1 MDSSFNQ
8 IGRQLGSKY
17 LQQSTKNWL
26 RQAVGSAI
34 SNRIISY
41 RELIDR
47 PDVDVWWFDRKREF
61 SFNEPLYYNR
71 LPDEIDRIIGDH
83 ISPQPFVLEI
93 PDVTLIGDQGIKLT
107 KDGEYIVYNFQKNTS
122 SGTEKIVGHDILDA
136 VSMGSWPFHSRET
149 PSDKINLA
157 VPLINR
163 WARNYSHWTEECLA
177 QIQGIRHYI
186 QQTGEQPLLL
196 IPPDSPDFI
205 HKSLNLLGFEK
216 EDYQELN
223 AERIH
228 VNRMVLP
235 SIRRVWS
242 GTSEDYMRDPFGIA
256 WIRDAIL
263 EKVEE
268 TLESPSKIL
277 ISRQQDA
284 ITRQITNWSEVES
297 ELASRGFKTIV
308 LTEHDFVEQKRL
320 FRGADTIVAT
330 HGAGLTEL
338 IYAEEANV
346 IELFGSYVVPPYF
359 EMSEAV
365 GHQYGCI
372 VCEPCGDD
380 LYVDVAELNTAIDAM
395 TKTNTEYTLRL
406 NT

>member
-1 MDSSFNQ
+1 MDLSFTQ
-8 IGRQLGSKY
+8 IGRQLGRRY
-17 LQQSTKNWL
+17 LSQSTKNWL
-26 RQAVGSAI
+26 RQEVGSI
-34 SNRIISY
+34 VSEQIISY
-41 RELIDR
+41 SELMDQSEI
-47 PDVDVWWFDRKREF
+47 DVWWFDRERDF
-61 SFNEPLYYNR
+61 SFNEPIYYNQ

-83 ISPQPFVLEI
+83 VSPQPFVLEV
-93 PDVTLIGDQGIKLT
+93 PNVTLVGDQGIKLT
-107 KDGEYIVYNFQKNTS
+107 TDGEFIVYNFQKGSS

-136 VSMGSWPFHSRET
+136 VSMGICPFKTHEA
-149 PSDKINLA
+149 PSDKIDLA
-157 VPLINR
+157 APLINR

-186 QQTGEQPLLL
+186 QETGEQPILL
-196 IPPDSPDFI
+196 IPPNSPDFI
-205 HKSLNLLGFEK
+205 HQSLDLLGFEK
-216 EDYQELN
+216 DDYQELN

-242 GTSEDYMRDPFGIA
+242 GTSEDYMRDPFGIS
-256 WIRDAIL
+256 WIREEIL
-263 EKVEE
+263 EKVEDKSD
-268 TLESPSKIL
+268 SPSKIL

-284 ITRQITNWSEVES
+284 ATRRITNWSEVKS

-308 LTEHDFVEQKRL
+308 LTEHDFVEQKQL

-338 IYAEEANV
+338 IYAEEASV

-365 GHQYGCI
+365 GHQYGCM
-372 VCEPCGDD
+372 VCEARGDD
-380 LYVDVAELNTAIDAM
+380 IYVDVEELDAAIDAT
-395 TKTNTEYTLRL
+395 TKNTE
-406 NT
+406 